1 MWPYWLMFLVPA
13 LAAME
18 EVVLRPRYAA
28 KAVGKAPAPVQ
39 LPTEWWWIMGA
50 LTLLV
55 GWRHQVGGDWF
66 NYLGNFQNAFYDS
79 RFKEWWLSDPG
90 YRFLEWV
97 AIQSGWGVHAVNLM
111 GAAMFSFGLVWFCRS
126 LPRPWLALAVAV
138 PYLVII
144 LGMGYSRQGIA
155 LGCIMVG
162 LVALGRGEVLKFL
175 IWAVLGATFHK
186 SAVLLLPMAALA
198 VTQRRGLAIIWVG
211 VVGFMSYGVLLEDSV
226 TNLQSGYL
234 DAQMQSE
241 GALIRLLMNALP
253 AVLLL
258 WNQDRFKVSLPQQ
271 RLWFWF
277 AIASIA
283 LFGVYFYSPS
293 STAVDRVGLYLL
305 PIQLMVFSYLP
316 EVMGRNRA
324 ERDNWVVL
332 ILIYYAA
339 VQFVWLNYAGH
350 SFAWIPYRFYPLES
364 VF

>member
-13 LAAME
+13 LAAMQE
-18 EVVLRPRYAA
+18 TVMRTKVG
-28 KAVGKAPAPVQ
+28 AVTVRVPPA
-39 LPTEWWWIMGA
+39 WWWIMGV

-66 NYLGNFQNAFYDS
+66 NYLGNFQNAVYES
-79 RFKEWWLSDPG
+79 RFKEWWVRDPG
-90 YRFLEWV
+90 YRLLEWV
-97 AIQSGWGVHAVNLM
+97 SIQNGWGIHAVNLM
-111 GAAMFSFGLVWFCRS
+111 GGAIFSFGLIWFCRS
-126 LPRPWLALAVAV
+126 LPRPWLALAVSV

-144 LGMGYSRQGIA
+144 LGMGYSRQGVA
-155 LGCIMVG
+155 LGCMMVG
-162 LVALGRGEVLKFL
+162 LVALGRGEVLKFVF
-175 IWAVLGATFHK
+175 WAVVGATFHK

-198 VTQRRGLAIIWVG
+198 ATQRRGLTIAWVA
-211 VVGFMSYGVLLEDSV
+211 VVVFMSYGVLLEDSV
-226 TNLQSGYL
+226 ANLQSGYL

-241 GALIRLLMNALP
+241 GALIRLAMNAVP

-258 WNQDRFKVSLPQQ
+258 WKQDRFAVSLSQQ

-277 AIASIA
+277 AIASLG
-283 LFGVYFYSPS
+283 LFGVYFVSSS

-316 EVMGRNRA
+316 EVLGRNRA

-339 VQFVWLNYAGH
+339 VEFVWLNFAGH
-350 SFAWIPYRFYPLES
+350 AFAWIPYRFYPFES